1 VVSSYTPTLT
11 ALLEARR
18 NSPTVTTTGSRLLLA
33 SAARYHDLPSLPSV
47 TQEVATVAAMV
58 PSDNMITLEQNERMW
73 GYGEE
78 VLRRLPEATILH
90 LACHGIQDYEYPL
103 NSTFRLGKGR
113 IDLRDILHLKLD
125 NAFLAFLSACETVKG
140 FAALQDE
147 VFHLGSAMLFTGFRS
162 VIGTMW

>member
-11 ALLEARR
+11 ALLEAQR
-18 NSPTVTTTGSRLLLA
+18 NSPSLTTTSSRLLLA
-33 SAARYHDLPSLPSV
+33 YAAHYADLPPLPSV
-47 TQEVATVAAMV
+47 PQEVAAVAAMV
-58 PSDNMITLEQNERMW
+58 PSDNIITLEEDEGMW
-73 GYGEE
+73 GYGKE

-90 LACHGIQDYEYPL
+90 LACHGIQDYDSPL
-103 NSTFRLGKGR
+103 NSTFLLGKGR
-113 IDLRDILHLKLD
+113 IELRDILHMKLD

-140 FAALQDE
+140 VAVLQDE